1 MTDEI
6 VDLDV
11 AKEYQEFLN
20 ALFQEYAIEGDTVE
34 EKLLNFQSE
43 TGMSASAFYA
53 AQQSRKERK
62 ESAYTPLGM
71 PREIVINAGTPSE
84 EVVNTYDYLVNNTNF
99 VPYIKGDANDVL
111 DSLRNDSS
119 LKAFQQKLFDAGYLK
134 SGSFV
139 SGFIGE
145 STTQALNNLFADA
158 NNAGQEYDKY
168 LNKILLNPQYD
179 TSLYPT
185 EPELDYDELGNTVI
199 NTVKKQ
205 IGREPSGEE
214 FEILLGILASYQ
226 TQEYKETLEALGP
239 QYKRKDIMFEGKMIP
254 FGQDVERVTT
264 TTTPSNSVA
273 KFESKVRELFK
284 PEMDLN
290 QRREQTQNVANII
303 KSSVAGLRSIGG

>member
-1 MTDEI
+1 MFD
-6 VDLDV
+6 
-11 AKEYQEFLN
+11 
-20 ALFQEYAIEGDTVE
+20 
-34 EKLLNFQSE
+34 
-43 TGMSASAFYA
+43 
-53 AQQSRKERK
+53 
-62 ESAYTPLGM
+62 
-71 PREIVINAGTPSE
+71 
-84 EVVNTYDYLVNNTNF
+84 
-99 VPYIKGDANDVL
+99 
-111 DSLRNDSS
+111 DS
-119 LKAFQQKLFDAGYLK
+119 
-134 SGSFV
+134 
-139 SGFIGE
+139 
-145 STTQALNNLFADA
+145 
-158 NNAGQEYDKY
+158 NNAGQKFDKY
-168 LNKILLNPQYD
+168 LNKILLYPQYD

-254 FGQDVERVTT
+254 FSQDVERVTT

>member
-6 VDLDV
+6 VDLTV

-20 ALFQEYAIEGDTVE
+20 ALFQEYGIEGDTVE
-34 EKLLNFQSE
+34 EKLINFQSE

-53 AQQSRKERK
+53 AQQSRKDRK

-84 EVVNTYDYLVNNTNF
+84 EVVNTYDYLINNTNF

-119 LKAFQQKLFDAGYLK
+119 LKEFQQKLFDAGYLK
-134 SGSFV
+134 SGSYV
-139 SGFIGE
+139 PGFIGE
-145 STTQALNNLFADA
+145 STKQALNSLFADA
-158 NNAGQEYDKY
+158 NNAGQVYNNY

-226 TQEYKETLEALGP
+226 TQEYKETLETLGP
-239 QYKRKDIMFEGKMIP
+239 QYKREDVMFEGKMRP
-254 FGQDVERVTT
+254 FGQDIERVLS

-303 KSSVAGLRSIGG
+303 KSSVAGLGSIGG